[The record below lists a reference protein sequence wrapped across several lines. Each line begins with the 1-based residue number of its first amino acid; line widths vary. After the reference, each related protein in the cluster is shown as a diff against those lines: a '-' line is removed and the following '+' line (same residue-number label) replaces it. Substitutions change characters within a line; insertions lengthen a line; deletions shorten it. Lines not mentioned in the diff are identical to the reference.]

1 LVVLLELNMV
11 LIDVIGFGLIEY
23 ESLDNSSEI
32 SLQFV
37 FDKGKREKV
46 REFDIGYNFLFFEL
60 VFHFDKL

>member
-1 LVVLLELNMV
+1 MV

>member
-1 LVVLLELNMV
+1 MVVLLELNMV